1 MRIFHLADLHLG
13 KSLYERDLV
22 EDQRHAL
29 DAVLAA
35 ARTERPACVIIAGD
49 VFDRAVPTAE
59 AVTLLGQF
67 AASLKAIDPELV
79 IAMIPGNHDSAAR
92 LAYLAPVLATAAVHV
107 AFDAAACEV
116 PVVVERGGETLRLWL
131 LPFLTP
137 GAFSR
142 PAPATAPAEGLTPD
156 QKYAGK
162 PAGALTPDRQGE
174 LFGGEEGQASVEGL
188 SPEPAQVLRSQA
200 DLFAEAM
207 RRIGAATKA
216 TKAAKAAKAEEARG
230 EQPGTELDVLVCHAF
245 AAGGASS
252 DSERAFLGTAELV
265 DGSAFEQFDYVALGH
280 LHQPQVVG
288 SRGRYP
294 GSILAYS
301 FGESGSERGFL
312 SVELSSEAPVI
323 EFRAVQPLR
332 RMIRVEGTY
341 DQVLVDPKY
350 EAYAGD
356 YVEAVLDDA
365 EAVLNPMDALRKRFP
380 YIMSLRQVAFE
391 HGDAGSVPGYAAG
404 RESMSIADDFAA
416 FYREMNGQDPDTDEV
431 ALFAELLK
439 EADVETP

>member
-22 EDQRHAL
+22 EDQRYAL
-29 DAVLAA
+29 DAVLEA
-35 ARTERPACVIIAGD
+35 ARTEQPACVVIAGD

-67 AASLKAIDPELV
+67 AASLKAIDPEMV

-92 LAYLAPVLATAAVHV
+92 LAFLAPVLATAAVYV
-107 AFDAAACEV
+107 ASDAEACEV

-131 LPFLTP
+131 LPFLMP
-137 GAFSR
+137 GAFKL
-142 PAPATAPAEGLTPD
+142 AEGLTPEPVLL
-156 QKYAGK
+156 KGLST
-162 PAGALTPDRQGE
+162 GRQGD
-174 LFGGEEGQASVEGL
+174 LFGDEAEPALKEGL
-188 SPEPAQVLRSQA
+188 TLRSQA

-207 RRIGAATKA
+207 KRIGAAM
-216 TKAAKAAKAEEARG
+216 KAAKASGIGA
-230 EQPGTELDVLVCHAF
+230 GTELDVLVCHAF
-245 AAGGASS
+245 AAGGQSS

-280 LHQPQVVG
+280 LHRPQAVG

-301 FGESGSERGFL
+301 FGESGCERGFL
-312 SVELSSEAPVI
+312 SVELSSGAPVV
-323 EFRAVQPLR
+323 EFRAVQPQR
-332 RMIRVEGTY
+332 RMIRIEGTY
-341 DQVLVDPKY
+341 DQVLVDPDL

-365 EAVLNPMDALRKRFP
+365 EAVLNPMDALRRRFP
-380 YIMSLRQVAFE
+380 FIMSLRQAAFE
-391 HGDAGSVPGYAAG
+391 RSEAGSVPGYAAG
-404 RESMSIADDFAA
+404 RESVSIADDFAE
-416 FYREMNGQDPDTDEV
+416 FYREMNGRDPDADET
-431 ALFAELLK
+431 ALFAGLLK

>member
-29 DAVLAA
+29 DAVLEA
-35 ARTERPACVIIAGD
+35 ARTERPACVLIAGD
-49 VFDRAVPTAE
+49 VFDRAVPSAE
-59 AVTLLGQF
+59 AVALLGQF
-67 AASLKAIDPELV
+67 AASLKAIDPGMVL
-79 IAMIPGNHDSAAR
+79 AMIPGNHDSATR
-92 LAYLAPVLATAAVHV
+92 LAYLAPVLATAGVHV
-107 AFDAAACEV
+107 ASDPEACEV

-142 PAPATAPAEGLTPD
+142 PAPATTPPEGLSPGRQGELFGSDEEPVPAEGLTP
-156 QKYAGK
+156 
-162 PAGALTPDRQGE
+162 
-174 LFGGEEGQASVEGL
+174 
-188 SPEPAQVLRSQA
+188 LRSQA

-207 RRIGAATKA
+207 RRIGVAME
-216 TKAAKAAKAEEARG
+216 AAKAAGNGGGAV
-230 EQPGTELDVLVCHAF
+230 DVLVCHAF

-252 DSERAFLGTAELV
+252 ESERAFLGTAELV
-265 DGSAFEQFDYVALGH
+265 DGSAFEQFGYVALGH
-280 LHQPQVVG
+280 LHRPQAVG

-301 FGESGSERGFL
+301 FGESGCERGFL
-312 SVELSSEAPVI
+312 SVELSSMPPVV
-323 EFRAVQPLR
+323 EFRSVKPLR
-332 RMIRVEGTY
+332 RMVRVTGTY
-341 DQVLVDPKY
+341 NQVLVDPEYDKY
-350 EAYAGD
+350 IED

-380 YIMSLRQVAFE
+380 YIMSLRQAAFE
-391 HGDAGSVPGYAAG
+391 RDPDGDRPGYAAG
-404 RESMSIADDFAA
+404 RASVSIEDDFAA
-416 FYREMNGQDPDTDEV
+416 FYREMSGKDPDADEA

-439 EADVETP
+439 EADGATA

>member
-1 MRIFHLADLHLG
+1 MKLFHVADLHLG
-13 KSLYERDLV
+13 KSLFERDLID
-22 EDQRHAL
+22 DQRHAL

-35 ARTERPACVIIAGD
+35 AKTERPACVVIAGD
-49 VFDRAVPTAE
+49 VFDRAVPPAD

-67 AASLKAIDPELV
+67 VAALKAIDPELV

-92 LAYLAPVLATAAVHV
+92 LAFLAPVLATAAVYV
-107 AFDAAACEV
+107 ASDAAACEV
-116 PVVVERGGETLRLWL
+116 PVVVEHGGETLRLWL

-137 GAFSR
+137 GAFKLAEGLT
-142 PAPATAPAEGLTPD
+142 PEPVEPAEGLT
-156 QKYAGK
+156 
-162 PAGALTPDRQGE
+162 
-174 LFGGEEGQASVEGL
+174 
-188 SPEPAQVLRSQA
+188 LRSQA

-207 RRIGAATKA
+207 RRIGAAM
-216 TKAAKAAKAEEARG
+216 KAAKAAGVAAG
-230 EQPGTELDVLVCHAF
+230 AGTGAGTELDVLVCHAF
-245 AAGGASS
+245 AAGGTGSE
-252 DSERAFLGTAELV
+252 SERAFLGTAELV

-280 LHQPQVVG
+280 LHRPQAVG
-288 SRGRYP
+288 SKGRYP

-301 FGESGSERGFL
+301 FGESGCERGFL

-332 RMIRVEGTY
+332 RMIRIEGTY
-341 DQVLVDPKY
+341 DQVLVDPEL

-380 YIMSLRQVAFE
+380 YIMSLRQAAFE
-391 HGDAGSVPGYAAG
+391 RGEVGSDPK
-404 RESMSIADDFAA
+404 REQVSIADDFAA
-416 FYREMNGQDPDTDEV
+416 FYREMNGRDPDANEA